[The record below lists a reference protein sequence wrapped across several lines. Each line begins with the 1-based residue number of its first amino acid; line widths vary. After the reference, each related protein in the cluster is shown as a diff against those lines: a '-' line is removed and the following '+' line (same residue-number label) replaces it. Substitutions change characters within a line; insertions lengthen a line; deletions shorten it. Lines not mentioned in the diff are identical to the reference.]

1 MNKTFYALL
10 TVLIIST
17 STFAQEKIGN
27 KIYLYGDLEN
37 SINGKTLIYYGVDDP
52 KGEGKIIS
60 RFEKKGINAISWNK
74 LFIPGYK
81 YSDSDMNDA
90 ISKKNIETIILI
102 KLNNRSSYTQ
112 SSSSTSYSSWT
123 DSFNTYGTSGS
134 VVGNVGLLFEIYT
147 KNDGFDK
154 PLAVINGNANNSW
167 GAAGSQRGVTL
178 KVVDRVLNAMKKE
191 KAFE

>member
-1 MNKTFYALL
+1 MKKTIYTFLTLL
-10 TVLIIST
+10 FIST
-17 STFAQEKIGN
+17 SIFAQEKIGN

-37 SINGKTLIYYGVDDP
+37 SINGKTLIYYGVNDP

-60 RFEKKGINAISWNK
+60 RFEKKGINAVSWNK

-81 YSDSDMNDA
+81 YSDSDRNAA
-90 ISKKNIETIILI
+90 INKNNIETIILI
-102 KLNNRSSYTQ
+102 KLKNRSSYTQ

-134 VVGNVGLLFEIYT
+134 VVANVGLLFEVYT

-178 KVVDRVLNAMKKE
+178 KVVDRVLNTMKKE
-191 KAFE
+191 KAFK

>member
-1 MNKTFYALL
+1 MKNTIYTFLTLL
-10 TVLIIST
+10 FIST
-17 STFAQEKIGN
+17 SIFAQEKIGN

-37 SINGKTLIYYGVDDP
+37 SVNGKTLIYYGVNDP

-60 RFEKKGINAISWNK
+60 RFEKKGINAVSWNK

-81 YSDSDMNDA
+81 YSDSDRNAA
-90 ISKKNIETIILI
+90 INKNNIETIILI
-102 KLNNRSSYTQ
+102 KLKNRSSYTQ

-134 VVGNVGLLFEIYT
+134 VVGNVGLLFEVYT

-191 KAFE
+191 KAFK

>member
-1 MNKTFYALL
+1 MNKTIYTFLTLL
-10 TVLIIST
+10 FLST
-17 STFAQEKIGN
+17 SIFAQEKIGK

-60 RFEKKGINAISWNK
+60 RFEKKGINAVSWNK

-81 YSDSDMNDA
+81 YSDSDKNA
-90 ISKKNIETIILI
+90 TINKKNIETIILI
-102 KLNNRSSYTQ
+102 KLNNRSSYTS

-123 DSFNTYGTSGS
+123 DSFNTYGSSGS

-147 KNDGFDK
+147 KNDNFDK

-167 GAAGSQRGVTL
+167 GIAGSQRGITL
-178 KVVDRVLNAMKKE
+178 KVVDRVLSAMKKE

>member
-1 MNKTFYALL
+1 MKKIIYTFLTLL
-10 TVLIIST
+10 FIST
-17 STFAQEKIGN
+17 SIFAQEKIGN

-37 SINGKTLIYYGVDDP
+37 SINGKTLIYYGVNDP

-60 RFEKKGINAISWNK
+60 RFEKKGINAVSWNK
-74 LFIPGYK
+74 LFMPGYK
-81 YSDSDMNDA
+81 YSDSDRNAA
-90 ISKKNIETIILI
+90 INKKNIETIILI

-134 VVGNVGLLFEIYT
+134 VVGNVGLLFEVYT

-178 KVVDRVLNAMKKE
+178 KVVDRVLSAMKKE
-191 KAFE
+191 KAFK

>member
-1 MNKTFYALL
+1 MKKTIYTFLTLL
-10 TVLIIST
+10 FIST
-17 STFAQEKIGN
+17 SIFAQEKIGN

-37 SINGKTLIYYGVDDP
+37 SINGKTLIYYGVNDP

-60 RFEKKGINAISWNK
+60 RFEKKGINAVSWNK
-74 LFIPGYK
+74 LFMPGYK
-81 YSDSDMNDA
+81 YSDSDRNAA
-90 ISKKNIETIILI
+90 INKKNIETIILI

-134 VVGNVGLLFEIYT
+134 VVGNVGLLFEVYT

-178 KVVDRVLNAMKKE
+178 KVVDRVLSAMKKE
-191 KAFE
+191 KAFK

>member
-1 MNKTFYALL
+1 MKKTIYTFLTLL
-10 TVLIIST
+10 FIST
-17 STFAQEKIGN
+17 SIFAQEKIGN

-37 SINGKTLIYYGVDDP
+37 SVNGKTLIYYGVNDP

-60 RFEKKGINAISWNK
+60 RFEKKGINAVSWNK

-81 YSDSDMNDA
+81 YSDSDRNAA
-90 ISKKNIETIILI
+90 INKNNIETIILI
-102 KLNNRSSYTQ
+102 KLKNRSSYTQ

-134 VVGNVGLLFEIYT
+134 VVANVGLLFEVYT

-191 KAFE
+191 KAFK